1 MRNTINSGPDPET
14 GSQPYSSY
22 AAILGTFVG
31 GLAAAGA
38 LARALEKEPQAQTT
52 LDFVLLAGATFKTA
66 RTLTHDRVAS
76 FVRQPFVEG
85 EAGSE
90 HERPAG
96 DGPRRAIGEL
106 VTCTRCVGTWA
117 AAGLAST
124 QIIAPRFGRL
134 LTWTLGAAAASD
146 FLQAAF
152 VSLTDRANAAEVAG
166 EPPPVRERR
175 GAPASRTD
183 HCSEHRERRTSRE
196 IGIQCGFR
204 PFESLVAQWSL
215 DLASFWLYV
224 RCRFRKRRTRFE

>member
-1 MRNTINSGPDPET
+1 MSPLHTLLEQLVAIDSVNPTLVPSPRGFPSAARVESTSSVVPDARDAVRTPT
-14 GSQPYSSY
+14 PAASPPYSSY

-38 LARALEKEPQAQTT
+38 LARALEKEPQRLTA

-76 FVRQPFVEG
+76 FVRQPFVEE
-85 EAGSE
+85 EAGTGDE
-90 HERPAG
+90 HPAG
-96 DGPRRAIGEL
+96 NGSRRAIGEL

-124 QIIAPRFGRL
+124 QIVAPRFGRL

-152 VSLTDRANAAEVAG
+152 VSLTDRANAAEAAG
-166 EPPPVRERR
+166 EPTSER
-175 GAPASRTD
+175 T
-183 HCSEHRERRTSRE
+183 T
-196 IGIQCGFR
+196 
-204 PFESLVAQWSL
+204 
-215 DLASFWLYV
+215 
-224 RCRFRKRRTRFE
+224 KRNA

>member
-1 MRNTINSGPDPET
+1 VVAVDTRSSVIPPQAAPT
-14 GSQPYSSY
+14 GAPPYTSY

-52 LDFVLLAGATFKTA
+52 LDFALLAGATFKTA
-66 RTLTHDRVAS
+66 RTLTHDRVTS

-85 EAGSE
+85 KAGAGDE
-90 HERPAG
+90 HPAG
-96 DGPRRAIGEL
+96 DGARRAIGEL

-146 FLQAAF
+146 FLQAAL
-152 VSLTDRANAAEVAG
+152 VSLTEKANAAEAAG
-166 EPPPVRERR
+166 DPTP
-175 GAPASRTD
+175 
-183 HCSEHRERRTSRE
+183 
-196 IGIQCGFR
+196 
-204 PFESLVAQWSL
+204 
-215 DLASFWLYV
+215 
-224 RCRFRKRRTRFE
+224 

>member
-1 MRNTINSGPDPET
+1 MASAVDQRDAVSPSPPPAAA
-14 GSQPYSSY
+14 SPPYSSY

-38 LARALEKEPQAQTT
+38 FARALEKQPQTQTT

-85 EAGSE
+85 EAGAG

-152 VSLTDRANAAEVAG
+152 VSLTDRANAAEAAG
-166 EPPPVRERR
+166 EPASAQETAQETRR
-175 GAPASRTD
+175 NT
-183 HCSEHRERRTSRE
+183 
-196 IGIQCGFR
+196 
-204 PFESLVAQWSL
+204 
-215 DLASFWLYV
+215 
-224 RCRFRKRRTRFE
+224 

>member
-1 MRNTINSGPDPET
+1 MGVVAVHPRNTVSQNPRPVT
-14 GSQPYSSY
+14 GAPPYSSY

-38 LARALEKEPQAQTT
+38 IARAMDKEPQAQTT

-85 EAGSE
+85 EAGAGDE
-90 HERPAG
+90 HPAG

-152 VSLTDRANAAEVAG
+152 VSLTEKANAAEAAG
-166 EPPPVRERR
+166 EPASPVR
-175 GAPASRTD
+175 
-183 HCSEHRERRTSRE
+183 
-196 IGIQCGFR
+196 
-204 PFESLVAQWSL
+204 
-215 DLASFWLYV
+215 
-224 RCRFRKRRTRFE
+224 

>member
-1 MRNTINSGPDPET
+1 MVAVDALSDTKSGGTRPLTHSP
-14 GSQPYSSY
+14 PYASY
-22 AAILGTFVG
+22 AAIFGTFVG

-85 EAGSE
+85 EAGAGDE
-90 HERPAG
+90 QPAG
-96 DGPRRAIGEL
+96 DGPRRAVGEL

-152 VSLTDRANAAEVAG
+152 VSIIEKANAAEAAG
-166 EPPPVRERR
+166 D
-175 GAPASRTD
+175 PASQ
-183 HCSEHRERRTSRE
+183 RRRS
-196 IGIQCGFR
+196 
-204 PFESLVAQWSL
+204 
-215 DLASFWLYV
+215 
-224 RCRFRKRRTRFE
+224 

>member
-1 MRNTINSGPDPET
+1 MRARLGGTEKPSTDSLTNPEHSPSMGTTEKAWSWVSAHRSGGKHRAWPPVDSRSAVIPSPPLAENSP
-14 GSQPYSSY
+14 PYSSY

-38 LARALEKEPQAQTT
+38 LARALEKEPQRQTT

-85 EAGSE
+85 EAGTGD
-90 HERPAG
+90 ERPAG
-96 DGPRRAIGEL
+96 DGGRRAIGEL

-124 QIIAPRFGRL
+124 QIVAPRFGRL

-152 VSLTDRANAAEVAG
+152 VSLTDRANAVEAAG
-166 EPPPVRERR
+166 EPTS
-175 GAPASRTD
+175 ART
-183 HCSEHRERRTSRE
+183 T
-196 IGIQCGFR
+196 
-204 PFESLVAQWSL
+204 
-215 DLASFWLYV
+215 
-224 RCRFRKRRTRFE
+224 RKP